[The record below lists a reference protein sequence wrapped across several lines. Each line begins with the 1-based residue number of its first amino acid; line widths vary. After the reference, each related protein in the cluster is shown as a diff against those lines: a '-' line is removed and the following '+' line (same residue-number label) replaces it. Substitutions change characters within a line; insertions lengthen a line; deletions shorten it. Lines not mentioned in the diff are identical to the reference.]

1 MNAAGPVG
9 EGAGCHVLAIMGSGE
24 TSPTMVGVHKALL
37 ARLGP
42 DPAAVVLDTPYAFQE
57 NAGEV
62 SAKARTYFGRS
73 VGLTINVLSTGGQGD
88 GEVAAMRAADWLFAG
103 PGSPSYALSRWCGG
117 PAAGVLRERV
127 GGGQGITLLASA
139 AAATMGLA
147 AVPVYEIYKAGA
159 PPHWLDGLDL
169 MGLLGLKVAVIP
181 HFNNTEGGTHD
192 TRYCYLGE
200 KRLAVMER
208 DLPADAAVLGVDE
221 HTAAVIDLR
230 EQTMTVAGRGTVTV
244 RRLGQASVLPVG
256 TVVTLGQ
263 LRGLVQGAALAF
275 PPAAARPGVPGAARD
290 QAAGP
295 GPAPMPWAATVRR
308 AAPRPVTRS
317 RCPSSPRTAPA
328 GSRRPPA
335 GATRSAWPPSSST
348 SRRRSTPGRRTP
360 TRTRA
365 PGRPVWSCAA

>member
-1 MNAAGPVG
+1 
-9 EGAGCHVLAIMGSGE
+9 MGSGE

-42 DPAAVVLDTPYAFQE
+42 DPVAVVLDTPYAFQE

-62 SAKARTYFGRS
+62 SAKARAYFARS
-73 VGLTINVLSTGGQGD
+73 VGLTIDVLSTEGPAAGGPGGPAAGPGGPAAAGKSTAD
-88 GEVAAMRAADWLFAG
+88 GGVAAMRSADWLFAG
-103 PGSPSYALSRWCGG
+103 PGSPSYALSRWCPG
-117 PAAGVLRERV
+117 PASGVLRERI

-139 AAATMGLA
+139 AAATMGLK

-208 DLPADAAVLGVDE
+208 KLPADAAVLGVDE

-244 RRLGQASVLPVG
+244 RLARAGH
-256 TVVTLGQ
+256 
-263 LRGLVQGAALAF
+263 GAAGGHGDHAA
-275 PPAAARPGVPGAARD
+275 PAPWP
-290 QAAGP
+290 GP
-295 GPAPMPWAATVRR
+295 G
-308 AAPRPVTRS
+308 
-317 RCPSSPRTAPA
+317 
-328 GSRRPPA
+328 
-335 GATRSAWPPSSST
+335 
-348 SRRRSTPGRRTP
+348 
-360 TRTRA
+360 
-365 PGRPVWSCAA
+365 